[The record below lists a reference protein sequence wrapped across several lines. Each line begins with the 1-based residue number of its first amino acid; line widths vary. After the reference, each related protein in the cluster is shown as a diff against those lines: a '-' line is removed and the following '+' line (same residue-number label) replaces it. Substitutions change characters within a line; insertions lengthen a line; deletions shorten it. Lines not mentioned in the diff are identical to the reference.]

1 MKDSSN
7 KRQETTR
14 PLEKNTNRM
23 ILTRTPVVGVLVFIA
38 SCLALAIY
46 STCSTIRNGVIYLS
60 KKKILKAILLA
71 LSVLLTASQNAERK
85 EELVK
90 FDDDP
95 ETYPE

>member
-1 MKDSSN
+1 MIQ
-7 KRQETTR
+7 RTT
-14 PLEKNTNRM
+14 ENTNRM
-23 ILTRTPVVGVLVFIA
+23 ILTRTPIAGVLVFIA
-38 SCLALAIY
+38 SCPALAIY

-60 KKKILKAILLA
+60 KKKILKAILMA
-71 LSVLLTASQNAERK
+71 LTVLLTASQNAERK

>member
-1 MKDSSN
+1 
-7 KRQETTR
+7 
-14 PLEKNTNRM
+14 M

-85 EELVK
+85 EEPVK

>member
-60 KKKILKAILLA
+60 KKKILKAILMA
-71 LSVLLTASQNAERK
+71 LTVLLTASQNAERK